1 MKSKLVLSV
10 AVVTLFLCISSPLR
24 AEDTAVLRVVVVQT
38 DNPDAYVKEIEKG
51 RAIMKRLEVTGTTRV
66 WKAKF
71 AGQDA
76 GNIVVLIEYPSLA
89 ALAKDEE
96 KTTAD
101 PAYRTWLKDLAKMR
115 KIVSDSLY
123 TESKP

>member
-1 MKSKLVLSV
+1 MKLVLSAV
-10 AVVTLFLCISSPLR
+10 AVALFMGLSTPLLAADVIVLR
-24 AEDTAVLRVVVVQT
+24 AVVVQT

-51 RAIMKRLEVTGTTRV
+51 KAIMKRLDVTGMTRV

-76 GNIVVLIEYPSLA
+76 GNVVVTIEYPSLA
-89 ALAKDEE
+89 ALAKDDE
-96 KTTAD
+96 KTLAD
-101 PAYRTWLKDLAKMR
+101 KEYRAWLKDLDKLR

>member
-10 AVVTLFLCISSPLR
+10 VAVTLFLGMSTPLL
-24 AEDTAVLRVVVVQT
+24 AEDATVLRVVVVQT
-38 DNPDAYVKEIEKG
+38 DTPDAYVKEMEKG
-51 RAIMKRLEVTGTTRV
+51 RAHMKRLESTGKIRV

-76 GNIVVLIEYPSLA
+76 GNIVVSIEYPSLA
-89 ALAKDEE
+89 ALAKDDE
-96 KTTAD
+96 KTAAD
-101 PAYRTWLKDLAKMR
+101 PAYRAWLKDLDKMR

>member
-1 MKSKLVLSV
+1 MKSKLVVSV
-10 AVVTLFLCISSPLR
+10 VAATLFLCMSTPLL
-24 AEDTAVLRVVVVQT
+24 AEDATVLRVVVVQT
-38 DNPDAYVKEIEKG
+38 DNPDAYVKEMEKG
-51 RAIMKRLEVTGTTRV
+51 RAHMKRLESTGKIRV

-76 GNIVVLIEYPSLA
+76 GNIVVSVEYPSLA
-89 ALAKDEE
+89 ALAKDDE
-96 KTTAD
+96 KATAD
-101 PAYRTWLKDLAKMR
+101 PAFRAWLKDLDKMR

>member
-10 AVVTLFLCISSPLR
+10 VAVTLFLCISTPLR
-24 AEDTAVLRVVVVQT
+24 AEDAPVLRVVVVQT

-76 GNIVVLIEYPSLA
+76 GHVVVSVEYSSLA
-89 ALAKDEE
+89 SLAKDDE

-101 PAYRTWLKDLAKMR
+101 PAYQAWLKDLDKMR

>member
-1 MKSKLVLSV
+1 MKLVLSV
-10 AVVTLFLCISSPLR
+10 VAVALFMGLSTSLLAADVIVLR
-24 AEDTAVLRVVVVQT
+24 AVVVQT

-51 RAIMKRLEVTGTTRV
+51 QAIMKRLDVTGKTRV

-76 GNIVVLIEYPSLA
+76 GNVVVTIEYPSLA
-89 ALAKDEE
+89 ALAKDDE
-96 KTTAD
+96 KTLAD
-101 PAYRTWLKDLAKMR
+101 KEYRAWLKDLDKLR

-123 TESKP
+123 TEAKP

>member
-10 AVVTLFLCISSPLR
+10 VAVTLFLCISTPLL
-24 AEDTAVLRVVVVQT
+24 AEDAPVLRVVVVQT

-51 RAIMKRLEVTGTTRV
+51 RALMKRLDVTGKTRV

-71 AGQDA
+71 AGHDA
-76 GNIVVLIEYPSLA
+76 GNIVVSIEYPSLA
-89 ALAKDEE
+89 ALAKDDE

-101 PAYRTWLKDLAKMR
+101 PAYQAWLKDLDKMR